1 MDNRTPAIDLTRHHF
16 MRPVGDLVIFGTW
29 LYNEDQEDH
38 EPALVIVPRYRRQ
51 GFRPCCVALSSAW
64 KYNPEHNG
72 PAYLARA
79 AQLFVQ
85 NLGMED
91 TMSNAFKVAEAVQNH
106 LSDLVSMPPNPTSSV
121 VVADAQVIL
130 DGVRQHIEL
139 MDHISMKQH

>member
-1 MDNRTPAIDLTRHHF
+1 
-16 MRPVGDLVIFGTW
+16 
-29 LYNEDQEDH
+29 
-38 EPALVIVPRYRRQ
+38 
-51 GFRPCCVALSSAW
+51 
-64 KYNPEHNG
+64 
-72 PAYLARA
+72 
-79 AQLFVQ
+79 VQ

-139 MDHISMKQH
+139 MDHISMKQY